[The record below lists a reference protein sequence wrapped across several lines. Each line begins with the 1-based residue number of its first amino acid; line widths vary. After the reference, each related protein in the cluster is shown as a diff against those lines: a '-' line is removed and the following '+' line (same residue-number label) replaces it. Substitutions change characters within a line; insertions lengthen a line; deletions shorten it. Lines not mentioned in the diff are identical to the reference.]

1 MQSGEQN
8 RRRTGSYWRFD
19 RCSDFGGRGFC
30 GKCICSFGIRF
41 CCCTDKVSVVIVS
54 VDEDGLV
61 LVVVAS
67 VILFD
72 AVVKCVVS

>member
-1 MQSGEQN
+1 M
-8 RRRTGSYWRFD
+8 
-19 RCSDFGGRGFC
+19 
-30 GKCICSFGIRF
+30 
-41 CCCTDKVSVVIVS
+41 IVS